1 VLSDLRVRDLGVIED
16 LTVELGSGM
25 TALTGETGA
34 GKTLLV
40 EALGLVLGAR
50 ASGDIVRAGAR
61 EALVEARFHILDEGG
76 TERET
81 VLARSVPAGNGRS
94 RAWVDG
100 RMVPVTAL
108 AELAPTLVDIHG
120 QHDHQSLLSSSAQ
133 RRALDEFAGIDT
145 NRLRA
150 AVGRLRSLT
159 EELDALGGDEG
170 ERARQLDIL
179 AFQIE
184 ELTAAGL
191 EDLDEE
197 QALATEEERLSDLG
211 AHLEAAAGALI
222 ALDAEGAAPGGSAV
236 ERLAE
241 AAGQLAGRPAF
252 GLWEERLRSVLADI
266 TDVASDLRAVVETW
280 EDDPVRLAEVQERR
294 RMLRDIGRKYGGS
307 VGGAIAFLAEAEREL
322 VVRRR
327 AELDAATLEERRHEA
342 VDEVA
347 HEQDE
352 LRRAR
357 TKAAPEL
364 SAAVE
369 GRLADLA
376 MRGARVG
383 ISVADDGAG
392 EPVTFLLGANA
403 GETLRPLA
411 KVASGG
417 ELARAML
424 ALRLIAMGGPAT
436 MVFDEVDAG
445 VGGGAALALGT
456 ALSQVAAD
464 RQVLVVT
471 HLAQVA
477 ALADHQIGVAKTERG
492 ERTSTTARL
501 LGPSERVIEIAR
513 MLSGHP
519 DSEAAQAHARELLA
533 LGEHGGRST
542 TGRSPLV

>member
-1 VLSDLRVRDLGVIED
+1 
-16 LTVELGSGM
+16 M
-25 TALTGETGA
+25 
-34 GKTLLV
+34 
-40 EALGLVLGAR
+40 
-50 ASGDIVRAGAR
+50 
-61 EALVEARFHILDEGG
+61 
-76 TERET
+76 
-81 VLARSVPAGNGRS
+81 
-94 RAWVDG
+94 
-100 RMVPVTAL
+100 
-108 AELAPTLVDIHG
+108 
-120 QHDHQSLLSSSAQ
+120 
-133 RRALDEFAGIDT
+133 
-145 NRLRA
+145 
-150 AVGRLRSLT
+150 
-159 EELDALGGDEG
+159 
-170 ERARQLDIL
+170 
-179 AFQIE
+179 
-184 ELTAAGL
+184 
-191 EDLDEE
+191 
-197 QALATEEERLSDLG
+197 
-211 AHLEAAAGALI
+211 
-222 ALDAEGAAPGGSAV
+222 
-236 ERLAE
+236 
-241 AAGQLAGRPAF
+241 
-252 GLWEERLRSVLADI
+252 
-266 TDVASDLRAVVETW
+266 
-280 EDDPVRLAEVQERR
+280 
-294 RMLRDIGRKYGGS
+294 
-307 VGGAIAFLAEAEREL
+307 
-322 VVRRR
+322 
-327 AELDAATLEERRHEA
+327 
-342 VDEVA
+342 A

>member
-1 VLSDLRVRDLGVIED
+1 
-16 LTVELGSGM
+16 M

-197 QALATEEERLSDLG
+197 QALATEEERLS
-211 AHLEAAAGALI
+211 
-222 ALDAEGAAPGGSAV
+222 
-236 ERLAE
+236 
-241 AAGQLAGRPAF
+241 
-252 GLWEERLRSVLADI
+252 
-266 TDVASDLRAVVETW
+266 
-280 EDDPVRLAEVQERR
+280 
-294 RMLRDIGRKYGGS
+294 
-307 VGGAIAFLAEAEREL
+307 
-322 VVRRR
+322 
-327 AELDAATLEERRHEA
+327 
-342 VDEVA
+342 
-347 HEQDE
+347 
-352 LRRAR
+352 
-357 TKAAPEL
+357 
-364 SAAVE
+364 
-369 GRLADLA
+369 
-376 MRGARVG
+376 
-383 ISVADDGAG
+383 ISVRISK
-392 EPVTFLLGANA
+392 PQ
-403 GETLRPLA
+403 P
-411 KVASGG
+411 
-417 ELARAML
+417 
-424 ALRLIAMGGPAT
+424 
-436 MVFDEVDAG
+436 
-445 VGGGAALALGT
+445 
-456 ALSQVAAD
+456 
-464 RQVLVVT
+464 
-471 HLAQVA
+471 
-477 ALADHQIGVAKTERG
+477 
-492 ERTSTTARL
+492 
-501 LGPSERVIEIAR
+501 
-513 MLSGHP
+513 
-519 DSEAAQAHARELLA
+519 
-533 LGEHGGRST
+533 EHS
-542 TGRSPLV
+542 